1 MKTLFVP
8 KEDIY
13 FLSVGVLNVKRLND
27 HYTGLNVMLI
37 AWFVYHVSVRIIQY
51 SISWGSL
58 VNEDEVLKMGM
69 AFGRAVKLRRVE
81 LGYNQEGLADKAEL
95 ARSFVSSI
103 ERGVAK
109 ASIASVWKLAQA
121 LNCNPSDLWITAER
135 LYDAR

>member
-1 MKTLFVP
+1 MF
-8 KEDIY
+8 
-13 FLSVGVLNVKRLND
+13 
-27 HYTGLNVMLI
+27 M
-37 AWFVYHVSVRIIQY
+37 AWFVYRVSLRIIQY
-51 SISWGSL
+51 LISWGSL
-58 VNEDEVLKMGM
+58 VNDDEVLKMGM

-81 LGYNQEGLADKAEL
+81 VGLNQEELADKAAL
-95 ARSFVSSI
+95 ARSFVSSV

>member
-1 MKTLFVP
+1 M
-8 KEDIY
+8 
-13 FLSVGVLNVKRLND
+13 
-27 HYTGLNVMLI
+27 
-37 AWFVYHVSVRIIQY
+37 
-51 SISWGSL
+51 
-58 VNEDEVLKMGM
+58 NEDEVLKMGM

-121 LNCNPSDLWITAER
+121 LNCNPSDLWVTAER
-135 LYDAR
+135 LYDSR

>member
-1 MKTLFVP
+1 M
-8 KEDIY
+8 
-13 FLSVGVLNVKRLND
+13 ND
-27 HYTGLNVMLI
+27 
-37 AWFVYHVSVRIIQY
+37 
-51 SISWGSL
+51 
-58 VNEDEVLKMGM
+58 DEVLKMGI

-121 LNCNPSDLWITAER
+121 LNCNPSDLWVTAER
-135 LYDAR
+135 LYDSR

>member
-1 MKTLFVP
+1 MF
-8 KEDIY
+8 
-13 FLSVGVLNVKRLND
+13 
-27 HYTGLNVMLI
+27 I

>member
-1 MKTLFVP
+1 MF
-8 KEDIY
+8 
-13 FLSVGVLNVKRLND
+13 
-27 HYTGLNVMLI
+27 I
-37 AWFVYHVSVRIIQY
+37 AWFVHHVSLRIIQY

-58 VNEDEVLKMGM
+58 VNDDEVLKMGI

-81 LGYNQEGLADKAEL
+81 LGYNQEGLADKSEL
-95 ARSFVSSI
+95 ARSFVSSV

>member
-1 MKTLFVP
+1 M
-8 KEDIY
+8 
-13 FLSVGVLNVKRLND
+13 GVLNVKRLNN